1 MGLAFFFLPEFS
13 LPIASPFSLT
23 HITTQQNTYFKDQ
36 PNSNRNQT
44 KPPFQRGNP
53 KQHPHPHLRG
63 SKPAAFQK
71 VMEIRYSES
80 TRLLS
85 HRPTHSFICMKIDP
99 SSVSTSSF
107 LPRSH
112 YPLVAPEIITP
123 RERSGWQQ
131 AVPIG
136 GKARPART

>member
-1 MGLAFFFLPEFS
+1 MCEFCFILPSRIFFLPIAPTFS
-13 LPIASPFSLT
+13 LK
-23 HITTQQNTYFKDQ
+23 HITTQQNKHFKGQ

-63 SKPAAFQK
+63 RDPAAFQK
-71 VMEIRYSES
+71 VMETCYSES
-80 TRLLS
+80 TRLMS
-85 HRPTHSFICMKIDP
+85 HLPTHSFICMKIDP
-99 SSVSTSSF
+99 SSASMSSF

-123 RERSGWQQ
+123 RDHSGWQQ
-131 AVPIG
+131 AVPFG
-136 GKARPART
+136 